1 MLYGLTAW
9 RLDLQPR
16 CCTICSGAKLSSST
30 STWSEKCAGKAWPR
44 HLDMVLCPSM
54 SYVVLEP
61 CEIPQII
68 SLPYLILHVYCPH
81 ARTSEPVSF
90 RLFVFYQQVRVAS
103 FKTLRISK
111 TIIRIEISSLIAS
124 VSKLKKNL
132 ATSTTDEG
140 NVDALGRK
148 LKHNL
153 VSTCCT
159 SNGNPI
165 GISIMSY
172 TFNFKSCVGLVFSWK
187 ASLIHAND
195 CIWFLWILMV
205 LLTSFHGKTWQ
216 NQWSRHLAYSNGGT
230 CVKWHRRD
238 HAFRRCSPEHSRP

>member
-9 RLDLQPR
+9 RLDLEPR

-30 STWSEKCAGKAWPR
+30 STWSEKCHAGKAWPR

-54 SYVVLEP
+54 SYVVLDP

-90 RLFVFYQQVRVAS
+90 CLFVFYQQVRVAS

-124 VSKLKKNL
+124 VSKLKKNWRQAL
-132 ATSTTDEG
+132 RTKEMWTPWAESWST
-140 NVDALGRK
+140 
-148 LKHNL
+148 
-153 VSTCCT
+153 
-159 SNGNPI
+159 
-165 GISIMSY
+165 
-172 TFNFKSCVGLVFSWK
+172 
-187 ASLIHAND
+187 
-195 CIWFLWILMV
+195 IWFPHAV
-205 LLTSFHGKTWQ
+205 LPTGTPSAFPSCPTHSIS
-216 NQWSRHLAYSNGGT
+216 NLAL
-230 CVKWHRRD
+230 D
-238 HAFRRCSPEHSRP
+238 